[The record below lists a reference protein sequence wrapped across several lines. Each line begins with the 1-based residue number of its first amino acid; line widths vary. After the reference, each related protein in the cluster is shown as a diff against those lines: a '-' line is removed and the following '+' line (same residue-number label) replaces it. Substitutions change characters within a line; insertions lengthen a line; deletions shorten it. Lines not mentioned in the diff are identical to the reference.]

1 MERTVSHV
9 VVMGTDLIPW
19 DVPDT
24 GKSSGNSKMPKV
36 DSICRIL
43 YCNLNRSVAS
53 HDAVGE
59 IVKEWNVELCCY
71 SEPNRNLVQCE
82 NTNFC
87 TDPRIDVAMISRN
100 GCISVGC
107 DDGFTWME
115 CKECVFVTCYISPN
129 PNMDAFKSFLNKLG
143 TCIMKWK
150 KGVVVNGDFNA
161 WSTVWGCRR
170 TDGRGLVLMDWI
182 AETGLILVNNGAV
195 ATCVR
200 GLSESVIDLTL
211 CNRLIGNRIHKWRVL
226 AEQETLS
233 DHLAIYMEIVLS
245 NNPDTN
251 KQRLWLKRYQPMHR
265 LRLVDFF
272 MDQLW
277 EQQTAEELQNV
288 TMMACSEVIGYRST
302 TRRRIPS
309 NHWWN
314 TDLTAMRRNCIRARR
329 ELSRARRSLG
339 TDVTQL
345 IATHKNASSRLRKAI
360 KEAKERVLE
369 QTLQDLDDNPWGQA
383 GRQNMEAQNRDRSG
397 FFFLEVIW

>member
-1 MERTVSHV
+1 MAGKITWLSLAQMERTVSHV

-87 TDPRIDVAMISRN
+87 TDPRIDAAMISRN

-211 CNRLIGNRIHKWRVL
+211 CNRLIGNRIHNWRVL
-226 AEQETLS
+226 TEQETLKK
-233 DHLAIYMEIVLS
+233 YLS
-245 NNPDTN
+245 MHG
-251 KQRLWLKRYQPMHR
+251 RL
-265 LRLVDFF
+265 
-272 MDQLW
+272 
-277 EQQTAEELQNV
+277 T
-288 TMMACSEVIGYRST
+288 
-302 TRRRIPS
+302 
-309 NHWWN
+309 
-314 TDLTAMRRNCIRARR
+314 
-329 ELSRARRSLG
+329 G
-339 TDVTQL
+339 T
-345 IATHKNASSRLRKAI
+345 
-360 KEAKERVLE
+360 
-369 QTLQDLDDNPWGQA
+369 PGQA
-383 GRQNMEAQNRDRSG
+383 TRGE
-397 FFFLEVIW
+397 